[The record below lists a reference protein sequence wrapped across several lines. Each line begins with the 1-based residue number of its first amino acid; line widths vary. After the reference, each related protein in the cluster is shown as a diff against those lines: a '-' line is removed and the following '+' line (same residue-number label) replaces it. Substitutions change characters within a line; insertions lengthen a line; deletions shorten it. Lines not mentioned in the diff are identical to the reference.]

1 MTAPPPCCSARRT
14 TPLFSDLTRRGR
26 SPAEFPL
33 QSDDYVAALVE
44 KETAHMPV
52 EGYPQKLQRRYG
64 DRDLAALRRDA
75 VDRIWKVSS
84 VNRWDLF
91 FVILV
96 RC

>member
-1 MTAPPPCCSARRT
+1 M
-14 TPLFSDLTRRGR
+14 
-26 SPAEFPL
+26 